1 MGMVVASIFGA
12 SLRTGAL
19 PVQKIWRVGIIG
31 TTPTTTPESTRIW
44 DTFRQELQD
53 RGYIEGRNIVFER
66 RYSEGKIE
74 RFPALAAELVR
85 LNVDVIVVLSAP
97 GRRRQRKHRR
107 RFRS

>member
-1 MGMVVASIFGA
+1 MDRRTLMGMVVASIFGA

-53 RGYIEGRNIVFER
+53 RGYIEGAIPKEKSSGFR
-66 RYSEGKIE
+66 RWPPNSFG
-74 RFPALAAELVR
+74 
-85 LNVDVIVVLSAP
+85 SM
-97 GRRRQRKHRR
+97 
-107 RFRS
+107 STSSSS